1 VICIFNLG
9 DFSRK
14 IEGEQGV
21 RASAV
26 DTPAVLRLGSNHKE
40 IQRAVRIMKLKNQV
54 AVITGAGRNI
64 GKAMAKLFATEGA
77 KIAVVEMHQ
86 GRGQAVVDEITG
98 AGGEAIVVMCDVS
111 KSKDVQ
117 AMVKTVVAKFGGIDI
132 LVNNAALTDHANIFD
147 STEDEFDK
155 VIAVSLKGPYLVTK
169 YVAEQMRKQGRG
181 GKIVNFGST
190 SGMVGRFDGIA
201 YAAAKAGVIN
211 MTRAMAVQLAADKIR
226 VNCVVPNRSGSP
238 VGYDDDVAG
247 SRTFQNLA
255 GRLGTA
261 DDQAKAA
268 LFLVSD
274 DSEFI
279 IGHALL
285 VDGGVMATAN
295 FPREQF
301 QK

>member
-1 VICIFNLG
+1 
-9 DFSRK
+9 
-14 IEGEQGV
+14 
-21 RASAV
+21 
-26 DTPAVLRLGSNHKE
+26 
-40 IQRAVRIMKLKNQV
+40 MKLKGQV
-54 AVITGAGRNI
+54 AMITGAGRNI
-64 GKAMAKLFATEGA
+64 GKAMAKLFASEGA
-77 KIAVVEMHQ
+77 KIAVVEMHE
-86 GRGQAVVDEITG
+86 GRGRAVVDEINKTG
-98 AGGEAIVVMCDVS
+98 QEAMLVLGDVS
-111 KSKDVQ
+111 KSADVRE
-117 AMVKTVVAKFGGIDI
+117 MVKKIVGKFGGVDI

-147 STEDEFDK
+147 STEEEFDK
-155 VIAVSLKGPYLVTK
+155 IIAVSLKGPYLVTK
-169 YVAEQMRKQGRG
+169 YVAEEMRKQGRG

-190 SGMVGRFDGIA
+190 SGMVGRADGIA

-211 MTRAMAVQLAADKIR
+211 MTRAMATQLSPYNIR

-238 VGYDDDVAG
+238 VGYDDDVTG

-274 DSEFI
+274 DSSFI
-279 IGHALL
+279 YGHPLV

-295 FPREQF
+295 FPKEQF

>member
-1 VICIFNLG
+1 
-9 DFSRK
+9 
-14 IEGEQGV
+14 
-21 RASAV
+21 
-26 DTPAVLRLGSNHKE
+26 
-40 IQRAVRIMKLKNQV
+40 MKLKGQV
-54 AVITGAGRNI
+54 AVVTGAGRNI
-64 GKAMAKLFATEGA
+64 GKAMAKLFASEGA
-77 KIAVVEMHQ
+77 KLAVAEMHQ
-86 GRGQAVVDEITG
+86 GRGQAVVDEIIK
-98 AGGEAIVVMCDVS
+98 AGGEAMVVLCDVS
-111 KSKDVQ
+111 KAHDVQ
-117 AMVKTVVAKFGGIDI
+117 EMVKGVVAKFGGIDI

-147 STEDEFDK
+147 STEEEFDK
-155 VIAVSLKGPYLVTK
+155 VIAVSLKGPYLATK

-190 SGMVGRFDGIA
+190 SGMVGRADGIA

-211 MTRAMAVQLAADKIR
+211 MTRAVAVQLSPYKIR

-247 SRTFQNLA
+247 SRTFENLA

-274 DSEFI
+274 DAEFI
-279 IGHALL
+279 IGHPLV

-295 FPREQF
+295 FPKEQF
-301 QK
+301 RK

>member
-1 VICIFNLG
+1 
-9 DFSRK
+9 
-14 IEGEQGV
+14 
-21 RASAV
+21 
-26 DTPAVLRLGSNHKE
+26 
-40 IQRAVRIMKLKNQV
+40 MKLKGHV

-64 GKAMAKLFATEGA
+64 GKAMAKLFASEGA
-77 KIAVVEMHQ
+77 KIAVIEMHE
-86 GRGQAVVDEITG
+86 GRGQAVVDEINKSG
-98 AGGEAIVVMCDVS
+98 QEAMLVLCDVAKTS
-111 KSKDVQ
+111 DVKE
-117 AMVKTVVAKFGGIDI
+117 MVKKVTAKFGGIDI
-132 LVNNAALTDHANIFD
+132 LINNAALTDHANIFD
-147 STEDEFDK
+147 STEEEFDK
-155 VIAVSLKGPYLVTK
+155 VIEVSLKGPYLVTK
-169 YVAEQMRKQGRG
+169 YVAQQMRDQGRG

-211 MTRAMAVQLAADKIR
+211 MTRAMAVQLAEYKIR

-247 SRTFQNLA
+247 SRTVQNLA

-274 DSEFI
+274 ESDFI
-279 IGHALL
+279 YGHPLV

>member
-1 VICIFNLG
+1 
-9 DFSRK
+9 
-14 IEGEQGV
+14 
-21 RASAV
+21 
-26 DTPAVLRLGSNHKE
+26 
-40 IQRAVRIMKLKNQV
+40 MKLKGQV

-64 GKAMAKLFATEGA
+64 GKAMAKLFASEGA
-77 KIAVVEMHQ
+77 KIAVIEMHE
-86 GRGQAVVDEITG
+86 GRGQAVVDEINKSG
-98 AGGEAIVVMCDVS
+98 QEAMLVLCDVAKAS
-111 KSKDVQ
+111 DVKE
-117 AMVKTVVAKFGGIDI
+117 MVKKVSAKFGGIDI
-132 LVNNAALTDHANIFD
+132 LINNAALTDHANIFD
-147 STEDEFDK
+147 STEQEFDK
-155 VIAVSLKGPYLVTK
+155 VIEVSLKGPYLVTK
-169 YVAEQMRKQGRG
+169 YVAQQMRDRGRG

-211 MTRAMAVQLAADKIR
+211 MTRAMAVQLAEYKIR

-247 SRTFQNLA
+247 SRTVQNLA

-274 DSEFI
+274 ESDFI
-279 IGHALL
+279 YGHPLV

-295 FPREQF
+295 FPRENF

>member
-1 VICIFNLG
+1 
-9 DFSRK
+9 
-14 IEGEQGV
+14 
-21 RASAV
+21 
-26 DTPAVLRLGSNHKE
+26 
-40 IQRAVRIMKLKNQV
+40 MKLKGQV
-54 AVITGAGRNI
+54 AIITGAGRNI
-64 GKAMAKLFATEGA
+64 GKAMAKLFASQGA
-77 KIAVVEMHQ
+77 KIAVAEMHQ
-86 GRGQAVVDEITG
+86 GRGQAVVDEITS
-98 AGGEAIVVMCDVS
+98 AGGEAMVVLCDVS
-111 KSKDVQ
+111 NSRDVQ
-117 AMVKTVVAKFGGIDI
+117 GMVKQVVAKFGAIDI
-132 LVNNAALTDHANIFD
+132 LVNNAALTDHATILD
-147 STEDEFDK
+147 SAEEEFDK
-155 VIAVSLKGPYLVTK
+155 VIAVSLKGPYLVSK
-169 YVAEQMRKQGRG
+169 YVAQQMKQQGRG
-181 GKIVNFGST
+181 GKILNFGST
-190 SGMVGRFDGIA
+190 SGLVGRHDGIA

-211 MTRAMAVQLAADKIR
+211 MTRALAVQLAPYKIR

-238 VGYDDDVAG
+238 VGYDDDVTG

-295 FPREQF
+295 FPRERV

>member
-1 VICIFNLG
+1 
-9 DFSRK
+9 
-14 IEGEQGV
+14 
-21 RASAV
+21 
-26 DTPAVLRLGSNHKE
+26 
-40 IQRAVRIMKLKNQV
+40 MKLKGQV
-54 AVITGAGRNI
+54 ALITGAGRNI
-64 GKAMAKLFATEGA
+64 GKAMALLFAAEGA
-77 KIAVVEMHQ
+77 KIAVAEMHE
-86 GRGQAVVDEITG
+86 GRGQAVVDEING
-98 AGGEAIVVMCDVS
+98 SGHEAMLVLCDVAKAS
-111 KSKDVQ
+111 DVQ
-117 AMVKTVVAKFGGIDI
+117 AMVKKVVGQFGGIDI
-132 LVNNAALTDHANIFD
+132 LINNAALTDHATILD
-147 STEDEFDK
+147 SAEEEFDK

-169 YVAEQMRKQGRG
+169 YVAAQMRDHGRG

-211 MTRAMAVQLAADKIR
+211 MTRAMAVQLAEYKIR

-247 SRTFQNLA
+247 SRIFQNLA

-261 DDQAKAA
+261 EDQAKAA

-274 DSEFI
+274 DSDFI
-279 IGHALL
+279 FGHPLV

>member
-1 VICIFNLG
+1 
-9 DFSRK
+9 
-14 IEGEQGV
+14 
-21 RASAV
+21 
-26 DTPAVLRLGSNHKE
+26 
-40 IQRAVRIMKLKNQV
+40 MKLKGQV

-64 GKAMAKLFATEGA
+64 GKAMAKLFASEGA
-77 KIAVVEMHQ
+77 KVAVIEMHE
-86 GRGQAVVDEITG
+86 GRGQAVVDEINK
-98 AGGEAIVVMCDVS
+98 AGQEAMLVLCDVV
-111 KSKDVQ
+111 KSGDVKE
-117 AMVKTVVAKFGGIDI
+117 MVKKVTAKFGGIDI

-147 STEDEFDK
+147 STEEEFDR

-169 YVAEQMRKQGRG
+169 YVAQQMKEQGRG

-211 MTRAMAVQLAADKIR
+211 LTRALAVQLAESKIR
-226 VNCVVPNRSGSP
+226 VNCIVPNRSGSP
-238 VGYDDDVAG
+238 VGYDDDVTG
-247 SRTFQNLA
+247 SRVFQNLA

-274 DSEFI
+274 DSDFI
-279 IGHALL
+279 WGHPLV

-295 FPREQF
+295 FPRENF

>member
-1 VICIFNLG
+1 
-9 DFSRK
+9 
-14 IEGEQGV
+14 
-21 RASAV
+21 
-26 DTPAVLRLGSNHKE
+26 
-40 IQRAVRIMKLKNQV
+40 MKLKGQV

-64 GKAMAKLFATEGA
+64 GKAMAKLFASEGA
-77 KIAVVEMHQ
+77 KVAVIEMHE
-86 GRGQAVVDEITG
+86 GRGQAVVDEINK
-98 AGGEAIVVMCDVS
+98 AGQEAMLVLCDVV
-111 KSKDVQ
+111 KSGDVKE
-117 AMVKTVVAKFGGIDI
+117 MVKKVTAKFGGIDI
-132 LVNNAALTDHANIFD
+132 LINNAALTDHANIFD
-147 STEDEFDK
+147 STEEEFDR

-169 YVAEQMRKQGRG
+169 YVAQQMKEQGRG

-211 MTRAMAVQLAADKIR
+211 LTRALAVQLAECKIR
-226 VNCVVPNRSGSP
+226 VNCIVPNRSGSP
-238 VGYDDDVAG
+238 VGYDDDVTG
-247 SRTFQNLA
+247 SRVFQNLA

-274 DSEFI
+274 DSDFI
-279 IGHALL
+279 WGHPLV

-295 FPREQF
+295 FPRENF

>member
-1 VICIFNLG
+1 
-9 DFSRK
+9 
-14 IEGEQGV
+14 
-21 RASAV
+21 
-26 DTPAVLRLGSNHKE
+26 
-40 IQRAVRIMKLKNQV
+40 MKLKDQI

-64 GKAMAKLFATEGA
+64 GKAMAKLFAAEGA
-77 KIAVVEMHQ
+77 RIAVAEMHEV
-86 GRGQAVVDEITG
+86 RGQAVADEITK
-98 AGGEAIVVMCDVS
+98 AGGEAMLVLCDVS
-111 KSKDVQ
+111 KSSDVQ
-117 AMVKTVVAKFGGIDI
+117 AMVDKVVARFGGIDI
-132 LVNNAALTDHANIFD
+132 LVNNAALTDHATILD
-147 STEDEFDK
+147 SIEAEFDK

-169 YVAEQMRKQGRG
+169 YVAEQMKKQGRG

-190 SGMVGRFDGIA
+190 SGMVGRPDGIA

-211 MTRAMAVQLAADKIR
+211 MTRAMAVQLAPYKIR

-247 SRTFQNLA
+247 NRTFDNLA

-295 FPREQF
+295 FPKEQF